1 MAKATS
7 GPVYLGSARGSWLR
21 QVGWRH
27 AVGLVALFFALFPI
41 VFVVSAALNPLG
53 TLSST
58 SLVPTGA
65 GLDNFRRL
73 FAETRFE
80 TWFANTL
87 LIGMTAAISSMFM
100 SACAAYAFSRYRF
113 RGRRMGLMSLL
124 LVQMFP
130 QNLAVVALYLM
141 FTSITDYYPRI
152 GLNTSWALILL
163 YLGAALS
170 INTWLMKGF
179 FDSIPKELDESAKVD
194 GATHSQIFFGIIL
207 PLVVP
212 ILAVTGL
219 IGFITAVNEFILANV
234 FLTDA
239 GSKTLAVGLYGLV
252 AGERNNNF
260 GVFCA
265 GSLLTAIPTVALFQ
279 FLQRYIVGGLTAGAV
294 KG

>member
-1 MAKATS
+1 MATTS
-7 GPVYLGSARGSWLR
+7 PGPVSLGSARGSWLK

-58 SLVPTGA
+58 SLIPTGA

-73 FAETRFE
+73 FAETRFA
-80 TWFANTL
+80 TWFGNTL

-170 INTWLMKGF
+170 VNTWLMKGF

-194 GATHSQIFFGIIL
+194 GATHSQVFFGIIL

-260 GVFCA
+260 GIFCA